1 MRNNKLHIGKL
12 VESAFNQSDL
22 SKVEFARKIG
32 IVSQNLNREFENED
46 WRVSKLISASKAL
59 DCDFSYLFKIE
70 DSKQVEQP
78 KILLQIEVKEDN
90 MQAIARLITDK
101 DLYRLVKNK

>member
-1 MRNNKLHIGKL
+1 MNNGKLHIGKL
-12 VESAFNQSDL
+12 VENAFNQSSL
-22 SKVEFARKIG
+22 SKAEFARRIG

-46 WRVSKLISASKAL
+46 WRVIKLINAGVAL
-59 DCDFSYLFKIE
+59 GHDFSYLFKID

-90 MQAIARLITDK
+90 MQEIAKLIVNK
-101 DLYRLVKNK
+101 DLYQIGRK